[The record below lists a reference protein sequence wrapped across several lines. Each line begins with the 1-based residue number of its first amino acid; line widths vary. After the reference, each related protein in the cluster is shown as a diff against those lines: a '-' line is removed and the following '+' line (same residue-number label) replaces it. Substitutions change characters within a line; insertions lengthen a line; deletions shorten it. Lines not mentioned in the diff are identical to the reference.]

1 MSSDDLTRR
10 QWVRGLAIAA
20 GSLSLGGCLTPLYGP
35 GAGRTGRTTQDMMA
49 NVDVNPIGGRLGIIM
64 RNELIYLLSS
74 GAGRPAN
81 PTHTLSVAIGGDS
94 IPLLLDSGTGIATA
108 QNISLN
114 CHFTLYRKPDNTVAF
129 FGRAFSTAS
138 LDRNL
143 QRLASDRAILDA
155 MERAGKAVSEQIATQ
170 LATHFAAQR

>member
-10 QWVRGLAIAA
+10 HWMHAAIIGA
-20 GSLSLGGCLTPLYGP
+20 GSLALGGCLTPLYGP

-49 NVDVNPIGGRLGIIM
+49 NVDVSPIGGRLGIIM
-64 RNELIYLLSS
+64 RNELIYLLSG

-81 PTHTLSVAIGGDS
+81 PSHVLAVAIAGDS
-94 IPLLLDSGTGIATA
+94 IPLLLDSGTGLATA

-114 CHFTLYRKPDNTVAF
+114 CHFSLVEKPDNRVAF
-129 FGRAFSTAS
+129 AGRAFSTAS

-143 QRLASDRAILDA
+143 QRLAADRALLDA
-155 MERAGKAVSEQIATQ
+155 MERAGKSVSEQIVTQ
-170 LATHFAAQR
+170 VATHFAAQR